1 MQDIEKAK
9 QQLKMEIKDK
19 EKTLEKV
26 KDRNHQKKKND
37 LLIKMGLYDKEYM
50 PEDGKVEDYP
60 EIEQSDAREE
70 NQSASERVSIG
81 HRFRYKPWTVSDE
94 EFERLKSLYD
104 KKRALQRQ
112 IKHETN
118 PEKTRKPPMN
128 NTIASNIRIA
138 AIVILI
144 LYVLVGMVLMA
155 EREEGFGIILIGTG
169 VVTTL
174 LYYGFSEIIRLL
186 QEQVN
191 QNKD

>member
-70 NQSASERVSIG
+70 NQSA
-81 HRFRYKPWTVSDE
+81 
-94 EFERLKSLYD
+94 
-104 KKRALQRQ
+104 
-112 IKHETN
+112 
-118 PEKTRKPPMN
+118 
-128 NTIASNIRIA
+128 
-138 AIVILI
+138 
-144 LYVLVGMVLMA
+144 
-155 EREEGFGIILIGTG
+155 
-169 VVTTL
+169 
-174 LYYGFSEIIRLL
+174 
-186 QEQVN
+186 
-191 QNKD
+191 